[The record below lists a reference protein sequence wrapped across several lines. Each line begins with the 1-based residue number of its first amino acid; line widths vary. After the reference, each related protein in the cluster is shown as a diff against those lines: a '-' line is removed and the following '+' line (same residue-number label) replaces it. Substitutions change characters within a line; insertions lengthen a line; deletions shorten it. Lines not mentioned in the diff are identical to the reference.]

1 MSVKHGWF
9 SNDPKFPWQGSLYC
23 KWHISNGNVL
33 LCNYIFS
40 CATWNQNCT
49 IFPLDLLSAKS
60 QKQNCNNSQQPLDYL
75 ITQIE
80 LILLEVVAYFS
91 INNWMITY
99 LFATLVYHYWTMCG
113 SVVCRKITETIL
125 EAWGKIINTLA
136 EHLLVHVQFWW
147 LWLHLKDKTD
157 SGCSSEITRTSSSM

>member
-1 MSVKHGWF
+1 MTYFKWQRFIVQLYLFLCYMKSKLHYF
-9 SNDPKFPWQGSLYC
+9 SPWS
-23 KWHISNGNVL
+23 
-33 LCNYIFS
+33 
-40 CATWNQNCT
+40 T
-49 IFPLDLLSAKS
+49 IR
-60 QKQNCNNSQQPLDYL
+60 QKPQQNCNNSQQPLDYL